1 MRRRA
6 LRLWRRSHSVADFH
20 LKYADGNGTVHNQVT
35 QGASAQEIRERFTRQ
50 GFLVYS
56 VKPKVPGINLS
67 GEISLPGRRK
77 KINLEKFLIFNQQF
91 VTLIRAGLP
100 ILKALEL
107 LTDRL
112 TDAKL
117 RPFIN
122 AVREDVRKGELLSEA
137 FRKQGIFPKIYVTT
151 VMAGEKSGSLVEVL
165 ERFITYQK
173 LALAVRKKVLVSLM
187 YPSVLI
193 VLVVLLMV
201 FLVTYVVPSFATLYS
216 SMSAQLPTITLYLIA
231 IGTTARAYVL
241 AYAVAL
247 GGAGALF
254 WFWSRSEA
262 AQEKIDRV
270 KVKVPLFGDIWIK
283 YQVAQFSRVLATLL
297 TGGIPLIQGLET
309 AADSLGTPLLRKTLD
324 KAGQNVKEGQTLSSS
339 LAKTGIFPR
348 LSVDMIEVGESTG
361 ALPAML
367 TSVAEFYEDDVNTK
381 MTAVLSLIEPAI
393 MIFMGMFVAFV
404 LIALYLPIFSLA
416 DTIR

>member
-1 MRRRA
+1 
-6 LRLWRRSHSVADFH
+6 
-20 LKYADGNGTVHNQVT
+20 
-35 QGASAQEIRERFTRQ
+35 
-50 GFLVYS
+50 
-56 VKPKVPGINLS
+56 
-67 GEISLPGRRK
+67 
-77 KINLEKFLIFNQQF
+77 
-91 VTLIRAGLP
+91 
-100 ILKALEL
+100 
-107 LTDRL
+107 
-112 TDAKL
+112 
-117 RPFIN
+117 
-122 AVREDVRKGELLSEA
+122 
-137 FRKQGIFPKIYVTT
+137 
-151 VMAGEKSGSLVEVL
+151 
-165 ERFITYQK
+165 
-173 LALAVRKKVLVSLM
+173 M
-187 YPSVLI
+187 YPCVLI
-193 VLVVLLMV
+193 VLVILLMV
-201 FLVTYVVPSFATLYS
+201 FLITYVVPSFATLYS

-231 IGTTARAYVL
+231 IGTQARQYVAIYAAVL
-241 AYAVAL
+241 AGL
-247 GGAGALF
+247 GALF
-254 WFWSRSEA
+254 YFWSRSEA
-262 AQEKIDRV
+262 AQEQIDRI

-283 YQVAQFSRVLATLL
+283 YQVAQFSRVLSTLL

-324 KAGQNVKEGQTLSSS
+324 KAGQNVREGQTLSGS